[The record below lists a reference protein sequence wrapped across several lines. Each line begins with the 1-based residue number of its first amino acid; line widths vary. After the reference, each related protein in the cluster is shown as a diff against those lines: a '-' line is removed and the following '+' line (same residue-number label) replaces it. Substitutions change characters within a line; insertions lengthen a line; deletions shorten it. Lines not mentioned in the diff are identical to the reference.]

1 MAEEKLQYT
10 LTLATRATGT
20 GAKEVA
26 ADLQKV
32 AAMSSLAADKAKV
45 SSWAHYNLD
54 EAMGNTAKRTETVSS
69 GITKVGKSSRDSNM
83 ALLMFSQGFEDAQY
97 GIRGVLNNIPPL
109 VMALGGTA
117 GLAGVVS
124 LAAVSFSMLGNV
136 FDTTKKQASD
146 TEDQIRTL
154 AESMVGLTTDKLD
167 LRLETID
174 AAADAAE
181 KLKQNFEETHKAE
194 NAYATAALSNAE
206 KIAEANRTIAELLG
220 LQVNRY
226 AELQAVADAQAAQQA
241 EAARQAADA
250 ESAKLEKTREAAA
263 LKADRLTE
271 LQFAA
276 VATEA
281 ELATE
286 VAKLETLRAQRA
298 ELEKIA
304 KQKNSANMGS
314 WSPAGVTIDT
324 APGFASPAAKAAQK
338 QLESTLFKGTLQG
351 TEDRVV
357 VLREAVEKLTAPVTG
372 MLDKAAVD
380 LEAARNQVADTQAA
394 VAINLAGIQETL
406 AADTLVAQS
415 ASLKEATTAQ
425 SDQLKSILGQVEPQ
439 TAAALQ
445 TVAALQALTQNGQ
458 VTADESGTLARNL
471 TALMGGL
478 QTGIVATN
486 ANLGQLL
493 PIIQQMQAKQA
504 SYDSEIKRIAREQ
517 QRLGN
522 LSATL
527 PQR

>member
-32 AAMSSLAADKAKV
+32 AAMSTLAADKAKV

-54 EAMGNTAKRTETVSS
+54 EAMGKTAARTETVSS
-69 GITKVGKSSRDSNM
+69 GITKVGKSSRDSSM

-97 GIRGVLNNIPPL
+97 GIRGILNNIPPL

-136 FDTTKKQASD
+136 FDTTKKQAVD
-146 TEDQIRTL
+146 TADLIKTVADNMGAMQTEKM
-154 AESMVGLTTDKLD
+154 S
-167 LRLETID
+167 LRLEAIE
-174 AAADAAE
+174 AAADAAAA
-181 KLKQNFEETHKAE
+181 LKQNFEETNKAE
-194 NAYATAALSNAE
+194 DAYATAALSNAE
-206 KIAEANRTIAELLG
+206 KIAAANRTIAELLG
-220 LQVNRY
+220 LQVNQY
-226 AELQAVADAQAAQQA
+226 AALQQAAEAEAAQRA

-250 ESAKLEKTREAAA
+250 ENAKLEKTREAAA

-276 VATEA
+276 VAA
-281 ELATE
+281 QKELDIET
-286 VAKLETLRAQRA
+286 AKLDALRAQRA
-298 ELEKIA
+298 ELEKTA
-304 KQKNSANMGS
+304 KQRRTVTSQAVVGGGQSLPTAEAKSAE
-314 WSPAGVTIDT
+314 TKL
-324 APGFASPAAKAAQK
+324 ASDAFRA
-338 QLESTLFKGTLQG
+338 ELQG
-351 TEDRVV
+351 TQQRVDG
-357 VLREAVEKLTAPVTG
+357 LRAGLEKLTAPVTG

-380 LEAARNQVADTQAA
+380 LESARNKVADTQAA

-406 AADTLVAQS
+406 AADTLVSQS

-425 SDQLKSILGQVEPQ
+425 SDQLKTILGQVEPQ
-439 TAAALQ
+439 TAAAQQ
-445 TVAALQALTQNGQ
+445 TVAALQALTANGQ
-458 VTADESGTLARNL
+458 VTADESGALARNL

-478 QTGIVATN
+478 QTGIVAAN
-486 ANLGQLL
+486 GNLGQLL
-493 PIIQQMQAKQA
+493 PLIQQMQVKQA
-504 SYDSEIKRIAREQ
+504 SYDAEIKRLAREQ